1 MPRLLP
7 LALAAAVAAG
17 GGFAWHE
24 SGRPAQADTPAD
36 APAAGPPPMP
46 VPVASVLVREMAETA
61 EFTGFLHAA
70 RSVEL
75 RPRVGGMIE
84 SVEVPE
90 GGLVQPGQVLFR
102 LDQRPYRAALARAEA
117 ALAEARERHAFAGRQ
132 HARTRSLAG
141 EGYAPRERL
150 DQQAAEREALAAQ
163 VQAAEA
169 AVAAARLDLEFT
181 VITAPISGRVG
192 RALVTE
198 GNLVTG
204 GETLLTGIVAVDPI
218 HLLFDVDEPT
228 YLRLLGVAAEAGD
241 TPVEVEVALSS
252 EQGFARRGRL
262 DFLDIQADRA
272 TGTAR
277 LRAVLANGDGRLAP
291 GLFARVR
298 VPLSEP
304 RPTVLV
310 AESAIGAAQGGRYVL
325 IAAPEGVAAFR
336 PVRLGPAAGEGL
348 RVVREGLSPGEQVVA
363 RGMVRPGTR
372 IAPLPASV
380 ASGAQEPRAAGAEE
394 SGS

>member
-7 LALAAAVAAG
+7 LALAAAMAAG
-17 GGFAWHE
+17 GGFAWHQ
-24 SGRPAQADTPAD
+24 SGRPAQADTPAV
-36 APAAGPPPMP
+36 APPPMP
-46 VPVASVLVREMAETA
+46 VPVAPVLVRELAEIA

-70 RSVEL
+70 RSVDL

-84 SVEVPE
+84 AVEVPE

-141 EGYAPRERL
+141 EGYAPRDRL

-169 AVAAARLDLEFT
+169 AVASARLDLDFT
-181 VITAPISGRVG
+181 VIAAPIAGRVG

-198 GNLVTG
+198 GNLVAA
-204 GETLLTGIVAVDPI
+204 GETLLAGIVAVDPI

-228 YLRLLGVAAEAGD
+228 YLRLLAAAAEAGD
-241 TPVEVEVALSS
+241 APVEVDIGLTGE
-252 EQGFARRGRL
+252 EGFPRRGRL

-277 LRAVLANGDGRLAP
+277 LRAVLPNADGRLAP

-298 VPLSEP
+298 VPLSAP
-304 RPTVLV
+304 RPMVLV
-310 AESAIGAAQGGRYVL
+310 AEVAIGAAQGGRYVL
-325 IAAPEGVAAFR
+325 VAAPEGVAAFR

-348 RVVREGLSPGEQVVA
+348 RVVREGLSPGESVVA

-380 ASGAQEPRAAGAEE
+380 AANAGEPR
-394 SGS
+394 S